1 MLPFLLSLLGP
12 LGDFIVKII
21 KGMGPP
27 AEVVEAEKA
36 GSAVQALQDVEKN
49 DAQVSKGFAAATA
62 TERAVDSPGGLRQYE
77 QTDPN
82 NRDNHQP

>member
-36 GSAVQALQDVEKN
+36 GSAVQALQDVEKKRC
-49 DAQVSKGFAAATA
+49 S
-62 TERAVDSPGGLRQYE
+62 SL
-77 QTDPN
+77 
-82 NRDNHQP
+82 